1 MAFDLY
7 FPPEYLKAALI
18 LSLLSVWVLVGLYS
32 YLNRYTKRRYFSIW
46 TTAWL
51 FYALWLTLG
60 IAYVETTPPPLVSM
74 FQQWCLGASAV
85 FLLWGGADFLKHREP
100 QRLYGLY
107 FGFLMMWGYVGSYHM
122 GGGFA
127 SNAPV
132 FFLLGAASLWKAWC
146 YLRLRK
152 KVFYIGASLLTVGFT
167 TWGLFLFLFPFLLSN
182 MFLRLTAFFLSGVLQ
197 LFVAV
202 SMIVL
207 VLEEARQNSEELQKK
222 YKEQL
227 GRNAELDSTVMKQ
240 KSKLES
246 VENRFRRLAMAAP
259 VAILQVDREGKI
271 IFANERWVE
280 LTGEGEEG
288 QRADRWLFRIVEKE
302 RVKLEEC
309 WLKVLQFGDPFEE
322 EFEILDREEKRRSL
336 LGHAISIE
344 DRQGGVGGCLITLAD
359 VTELKQA
366 MSERHQLEAQLRQS
380 QKMETLGTLAGGIA
394 HSFNNLLQPIVG
406 FAYLAQEA
414 VGENQEVQEDLDYI
428 IRAANRSK
436 ELVTQMLTF
445 SRQTENEKM
454 PLQIQYLVSEALK
467 MIRASIPSSV
477 EIRHEID
484 KDCSPVLADATQI
497 HQVVMNLVTN
507 AWHAVKDGG
516 GRIEVLLD
524 SITAADQKKMPTSLA
539 PGSYVVLTVRDSGT
553 GMSDDVRAR
562 IFEPFFTTKKR
573 GQGTGLG
580 LSVVHGIVSGH
591 EGEVFVETQPGV
603 GTEFCIYLPVSNL
616 NVISHADGQ
625 RKVPRGSEHVL
636 VVDDEK
642 DITHLLG
649 KILRNLGYRVAT
661 FNSSRQALA
670 HFRKSPGNYDLLI
683 TDQTMPEM
691 TGAAFAKEVL
701 SIRENL
707 PIIMVTGYSEDF
719 SEKDSREAGI
729 AQYLIKPIRVS
740 DIGNIVRKVL
750 DNGRTSKEV
759 W

>member
-1 MAFDLY
+1 MNGDVAFDLY

-132 FFLLGAASLWKAWC
+132 FFLLGAASLWEAWC

-152 KVFYIGASLLTVGFT
+152 KVLYIGASLLTVGFT

-182 MFLRLTAFFLSGVLQ
+182 MFLRSTAFFLSGVLQ

-309 WLKVLQFGDPFEE
+309 APSPPTCPVSALKVPKLQTMD
-322 EFEILDREEKRRSL
+322 
-336 LGHAISIE
+336 
-344 DRQGGVGGCLITLAD
+344 
-359 VTELKQA
+359 
-366 MSERHQLEAQLRQS
+366 
-380 QKMETLGTLAGGIA
+380 
-394 HSFNNLLQPIVG
+394 
-406 FAYLAQEA
+406 
-414 VGENQEVQEDLDYI
+414 
-428 IRAANRSK
+428 
-436 ELVTQMLTF
+436 
-445 SRQTENEKM
+445 
-454 PLQIQYLVSEALK
+454 
-467 MIRASIPSSV
+467 
-477 EIRHEID
+477 
-484 KDCSPVLADATQI
+484 
-497 HQVVMNLVTN
+497 
-507 AWHAVKDGG
+507 
-516 GRIEVLLD
+516 
-524 SITAADQKKMPTSLA
+524 
-539 PGSYVVLTVRDSGT
+539 
-553 GMSDDVRAR
+553 
-562 IFEPFFTTKKR
+562 
-573 GQGTGLG
+573 
-580 LSVVHGIVSGH
+580 
-591 EGEVFVETQPGV
+591 
-603 GTEFCIYLPVSNL
+603 
-616 NVISHADGQ
+616 
-625 RKVPRGSEHVL
+625 
-636 VVDDEK
+636 
-642 DITHLLG
+642 
-649 KILRNLGYRVAT
+649 
-661 FNSSRQALA
+661 LA
-670 HFRKSPGNYDLLI
+670 HPSGGWI
-683 TDQTMPEM
+683 
-691 TGAAFAKEVL
+691 
-701 SIRENL
+701 
-707 PIIMVTGYSEDF
+707 
-719 SEKDSREAGI
+719 SEKSAGERDQRVTSRSGSFPRLESRGFGKVSSGVDLRDGI
-729 AQYLIKPIRVS
+729 
-740 DIGNIVRKVL
+740 
-750 DNGRTSKEV
+750 
-759 W
+759 